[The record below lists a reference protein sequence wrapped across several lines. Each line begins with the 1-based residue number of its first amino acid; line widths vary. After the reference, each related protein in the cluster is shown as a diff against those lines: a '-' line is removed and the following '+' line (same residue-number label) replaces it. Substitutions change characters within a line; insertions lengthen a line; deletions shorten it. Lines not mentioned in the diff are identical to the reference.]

1 MTPMKGDSKF
11 KARNLLIGSAAIGM
25 VAAGLLNAP
34 SVIAQMG
41 LFFGYPI
48 VGQGSYCITS
58 LNPSPANVNGNGA
71 GQATTCAATAPAGPA
86 TFTGNELLI
95 ANTELGGGQ
104 NPQTVF
110 IPSSVMTQRGEGSE
124 RNMLVGA
131 DFLTN
136 LWQRGTTPLSAATP
150 NTPVMS
156 ADRWAVWAASSQ
168 VVTVTKD
175 VTAADVAPTLGVNG
189 IMKVTR
195 PSGTDTH
202 SICVGQVLPQADTQR
217 VLGNEAVF
225 SFYGEALAGYLQT
238 NSTVIA
244 TIAVYTAADSATPFT
259 NTSSF
264 MQGTTTGYT
273 VLNPVAGASTLL
285 APVLTGTTST
295 ATIPLT
301 TTLTRYSV
309 AAYVPPQVNV
319 SGTLTNVTGI
329 GVTLC
334 TGAYPASTGVAT
346 DGFAFG
352 NAQLEATSAGALGFQ
367 NGASVQAALPNT
379 IPGGFA
385 RRTPALESAA
395 QLAYTSPGGLGQ
407 EVATTFYMAGGCQ
420 ASGNANFGVVFNPP
434 LRITPTG
441 ATSTLT
447 AGGYSIKTAAAVTA
461 IGTITVVGASRYE
474 ATVNSNA
481 ACTATLPYQ
490 IVGSSTTG
498 LILFSGEP

>member
-1 MTPMKGDSKF
+1 MAKF
-11 KARNLLIGSAAIGM
+11 KARNLLIGSAALGI

-48 VGQGSYCITS
+48 LGQPSYCITN
-58 LNPSPANVNGNGA
+58 LNPAPPNANGNGA
-71 GQATTCAATAPAGPA
+71 GQATQCVATAPAGPA

-104 NPQTVF
+104 NPQTIF

-175 VTAADVAPTLGVNG
+175 ITAADVAPALGVNG

-217 VLGNEAVF
+217 ILGNEAVF
-225 SFYGEALAGYLQT
+225 SFYAEALAGYLQT
-238 NSTVIA
+238 GGTIIP
-244 TIAVYTAADSATPFT
+244 TIAVYTNPDSSTPFT
-259 NTSSF
+259 NTSTF

-273 VLNPVAGASTLL
+273 VLNPSTGVSTL
-285 APVLTGTTST
+285 AVPVLSGTGTP
-295 ATIPLT
+295 AVLPLT
-301 TTLTRYSV
+301 TSLARYSV
-309 AAYVPPQVNV
+309 AAYVPTQVSV
-319 SGTLTNVTGI
+319 SGTLTNVVGI

-367 NGASVQAALPNT
+367 NGALVTAAQPNT
-379 IPGGFA
+379 IPGGFS
-385 RRTPALESAA
+385 RRTPALESSA

-407 EVATTFYMAGGCQ
+407 EVSTTFYMAGGCQ

-434 LRITPTG
+434 LRITPTS

-474 ATVNSNA
+474 ATVNSSA
-481 ACTATLPYQ
+481 ACTSTLPYQ
-490 IVGSSTTG
+490 IVGSAATG
-498 LILFSGEP
+498 LILFSAEP

>member
-1 MTPMKGDSKF
+1 MAKF
-11 KARNLLIGSAAIGM
+11 KARNLLIGSAALGI

-58 LNPSPANVNGNGA
+58 LNPAPPNANGNGA
-71 GQATTCAATAPAGPA
+71 GQATQCVATAPAGPA
-86 TFTGNELLI
+86 GLTGNELVI
-95 ANTELGGGQ
+95 ANTELPGGQ
-104 NPQTVF
+104 TPQTVF
-110 IPSSVMTQRGEGSE
+110 LPSGVLIQHGFGGE
-124 RNMLVGA
+124 RNVLVGA
-131 DFLTN
+131 DFATN
-136 LWQRGTTPLSAATP
+136 LWQRGTTPLSAATVS
-150 NTPVMS
+150 TPLMS
-156 ADRWAVWAASSQ
+156 ADRWAVYSPASQ

-175 VTAADVAPTLGVNG
+175 VTAADVAPALGVNG
-189 IMKVTR
+189 IAKVTR

-202 SICVGQVLPQADTQR
+202 SICIGQVMPVTESAR
-217 VLGNEAVF
+217 FVSNEAVF
-225 SFYGEALAGYLQT
+225 SFYAEALAGYLQT
-238 NSTVIA
+238 NSTIIA
-244 TIAVYTAADSATPFT
+244 TIGVYTGTDSATPFT

-273 VLNPVAGASTLL
+273 VLNPVAGSSTILN
-285 APVLTGTTST
+285 PVLTGTAST

-301 TTLTRYSV
+301 TSLARYSV
-309 AAYVPPQVNV
+309 AAYVPPQVSV

-334 TGAYPASTGVAT
+334 TGTYPASTGVAT

-352 NAQLEATSAGALGFQ
+352 NAQLEVTSPGALGIQ
-367 NGASVQAALPNT
+367 NGATVLVSQPIT
-379 IPGGFA
+379 TPGGFA
-385 RRTPALESAA
+385 RRAIGEEEVAM
-395 QLAYTSPGGLGQ
+395 LAYTSPGGLGQ

-490 IVGSSTTG
+490 IVGSAATG
-498 LILFSGEP
+498 LILFSAEP